1 MKGALFMTPEQLG
14 CFLAA
19 ARENTFLEAAESLHI
34 TQSTLSKQIQK
45 LEQERAWLCGTAA
58 AAGLC

>member
-1 MKGALFMTPEQLG
+1 MTPEQLG